1 MTVYE
6 SDLPGVGKKHEIEL
20 TGDER
25 LVVVTHNTGKR
36 EVFRRADADS
46 DAEKLFELSDRL
58 ARTVGTVLEGAY
70 FQPVATDN
78 IETVLGGDAL
88 IEWYEVPEGSELAG
102 ESIEAA
108 DVRRRTGVSIIAVEH
123 GDEVTPNPD
132 PGAGV
137 RAGDTVVVV
146 GSRAEVDDFHDTFIG
161 SGEGD
166 GGGRSADPDGDEV
179 DPGDG
184 DEVDDGDGAGR

>member
-20 TGDER
+20 GGEER

-36 EVFRRADADS
+36 EVFRRADSDS
-46 DAEKLFELSDRL
+46 DAEKLFELSDGL

-70 FQPVATDN
+70 FQPVATEN
-78 IETVLGGDAL
+78 IDTVLGGDAL
-88 IEWYEVPEGSELAG
+88 IEWYEVPADSELAG
-102 ESIEAA
+102 ETIEAA
-108 DVRRRTGVSIIAVEH
+108 DVRRRTGASIIAVEH

-137 RAGDTVVVV
+137 RAGDTVVVI
-146 GSRAEVDDFHDTFIG
+146 GSRSEVDDFNATFI
-161 SGEGD
+161 ELGD
-166 GGGRSADPDGDEV
+166 GNDVDVDADV
-179 DPGDG
+179 GDG
-184 DEVDDGDGAGR
+184 SDDGGS

>member
-20 TGDER
+20 HGGER

-36 EVFRRADADS
+36 EVFRRADEDS
-46 DAEKLFELSDRL
+46 DAEKLFELSDGL

-70 FQPVATDN
+70 FQPVATEN
-78 IETVLGGDAL
+78 IDTVLGGDAL

-102 ESIEAA
+102 ETIEAA
-108 DVRRRTGVSIIAVEH
+108 DVRQRTGASIIAVDT
-123 GDEVTPNPD
+123 GDDVTPNPD

-137 RAGDTVVVV
+137 HAGDTVVVI
-146 GSRAEVDDFHDTFIG
+146 GSREEVDKFHATFIE
-161 SGEGD
+161 STDREDRDGEGD
-166 GGGRSADPDGDEV
+166 GADGSGTVLD
-179 DPGDG
+179 
-184 DEVDDGDGAGR
+184 

>member
-20 TGDER
+20 HGSER

-36 EVFRRADADS
+36 EVFRRADDDS
-46 DAEKLFELSDRL
+46 DAEKLFELSDGL

-70 FQPVATDN
+70 FQPVATEN
-78 IETVLGGDAL
+78 IDTVLGGDAL
-88 IEWYEVPEGSELAG
+88 IEWYEVPESSELAG
-102 ESIEAA
+102 GTIAA
-108 DVRRRTGVSIIAVEH
+108 AEVRQRTGASIIAVEH

-137 RAGDTVVVV
+137 QACDTVVVI
-146 GSRAEVDDFHDTFIG
+146 GSREEVDAFHAMFVDPG
-161 SGEGD
+161 NGDEGDDEGD
-166 GGGRSADPDGDEV
+166 GDS
-179 DPGDG
+179 
-184 DEVDDGDGAGR
+184 DDRNAGSGTALD

>member
-20 TGDER
+20 HGDER

-36 EVFRRADADS
+36 EVYRRKNADS
-46 DAEKLFELSDRL
+46 DAEKLFELSDGL

-70 FQPVATDN
+70 FQPVATEN
-78 IETVLGGDAL
+78 IETVLGGNAL

-102 ESIEAA
+102 ETIKEA
-108 DVRRRTGVSIIAVEH
+108 DVRRRAGVSIIAVEH

-137 RAGDTVVVV
+137 RAGDTVVVI
-146 GSRAEVDDFHDTFIG
+146 GSREEVDTFNELFIDMG
-161 SGEGD
+161 DADGGVDVDADRGD
-166 GGGRSADPDGDEV
+166 GI
-179 DPGDG
+179 
-184 DEVDDGDGAGR
+184 

>member
-20 TGDER
+20 GGEER

-36 EVFRRADADS
+36 EVYRRADADA
-46 DAEKLFELSDRL
+46 DAEKLFELSDGL

-70 FQPVATDN
+70 FQPVATEN
-78 IETVLGGDAL
+78 IDTVLGGDAL

-102 ESIEAA
+102 ETIAAA
-108 DVRRRTGVSIIAVEH
+108 DVRQRTGASIIAVEH
-123 GDEVTPNPD
+123 DDEVTPNPD

-137 RAGDTVVVV
+137 RAGDTVVVI
-146 GSRAEVDDFHDTFIG
+146 GSRAEVDAFNDAFIDPDAVG
-161 SGEGD
+161 RSTDLGD
-166 GGGRSADPDGDEV
+166 AGGGPGA
-179 DPGDG
+179 GDG
-184 DEVDDGDGAGR
+184 DDADGGR

>member
-20 TGDER
+20 HGDER

-46 DAEKLFELSDRL
+46 DAEKLFELPDGL

-70 FQPVATDN
+70 FQPIATEN
-78 IETVLGGDAL
+78 IDTVLGGDAL
-88 IEWYEVPEGSELAG
+88 IEWYEVPDDSELAG
-102 ESIEAA
+102 ETIEAA
-108 DVRRRTGVSIIAVEH
+108 DVRQRTGASIIAVEH

-137 RAGDTVVVV
+137 HAGDTVVVI
-146 GSRAEVDDFHDTFIG
+146 GSREEVDSFHATFIA
-161 SGEGD
+161 
-166 GGGRSADPDGDEV
+166 SA
-179 DPGDG
+179 GDG
-184 DEVDDGDGAGR
+184 DEGHRDDGGDDGAGTVRD